1 MTTFRISS
9 LYLYNHLILE
19 LPVTS
24 GSCKSAPLVVV
35 EEGETSDHVLR
46 ETVNTTGDVMANKLP
61 ESKHGK
67 ASIADLV
74 GAADSHRFVVQWWPG
89 SNLVTGVDAVR
100 EGVVDKANGKEGS
113 NPELAGDYLDSLDTV
128 RDILE
133 GKAWVKL
140 AWEAV
145 KLRDDV
151 TNYGKHRCAAIF
163 DLPGTDEV
171 ESVLVDVSDK
181 PRGSKYPTGAIAPI
195 SFSYPLRAVVCLPT
209 KAGAKAEV
217 VERVKAAMAAAN
229 FMLEGDCEDDKER
242 RRTNRIT

>member
-35 EEGETSDHVLR
+35 EERETSDHVLR

-171 ESVLVDVSDK
+171 ESVLVDVFGQAKGIKISDWSDSTDLVLVPVESSGVLAHK
-181 PRGSKYPTGAIAPI
+181 GWSKGRGGRKG
-195 SFSYPLRAVVCLPT
+195 
-209 KAGAKAEV
+209 
-217 VERVKAAMAAAN
+217 
-229 FMLEGDCEDDKER
+229 EGSDGGCELHVGR
-242 RRTNRIT
+242 